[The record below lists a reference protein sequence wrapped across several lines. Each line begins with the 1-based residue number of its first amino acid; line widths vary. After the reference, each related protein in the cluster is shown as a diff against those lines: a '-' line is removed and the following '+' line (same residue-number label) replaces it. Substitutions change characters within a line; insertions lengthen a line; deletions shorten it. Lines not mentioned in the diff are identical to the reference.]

1 MAPLAESS
9 SSGPKGN
16 VAAVPSMSVSCCCTS
31 RGRMGAGYPALQCWL
46 GCVLR
51 RARRSA
57 VRLQRSAVARFS
69 SVGDILRFVELINDF
84 VMLAVGQTA
93 QRCSEDVAGNGCKV
107 LTGPQLIP
115 RQ

>member
-1 MAPLAESS
+1 M
-9 SSGPKGN
+9 
-16 VAAVPSMSVSCCCTS
+16 
-31 RGRMGAGYPALQCWL
+31 
-46 GCVLR
+46 
-51 RARRSA
+51 
-57 VRLQRSAVARFS
+57 ARFS